1 MVTASRVPALEPT
14 AKLLREAMEAK
25 GVTSRALSA
34 VLGCS
39 WNTVYN
45 RAHARARVSVEA
57 AQRMAH
63 ALDVPW
69 EPLVSPVPPKGE
81 ASKKARK
88 AKPGAKPGRP
98 GPASRALA
106 LHEAARP
113 PVPLQP
119 TPASTPVPRP
129 TPVLAFEL
137 WSDGTS
143 TIALKTQLSADRGG
157 ALLRQLLDFGLAA
170 KA

>member
-1 MVTASRVPALEPT
+1 MVTSYHRPALEPT
-14 AKLLREAMEAK
+14 ARLLREAMEAK
-25 GVTSRALSA
+25 GMTSRTLSA

-45 RAHARARVSVEA
+45 RAHARAAVSVEA
-57 AQRMAH
+57 AQRMAK

-81 ASKKARK
+81 APKLK
-88 AKPGAKPGRP
+88 AKRGRSRSKP

-119 TPASTPVPRP
+119 APASAPAPRP

-137 WSDGTS
+137 WSDGTA
-143 TIALKTQLSADRGG
+143 TIAVKTQLPADRG
-157 ALLRQLLDFGLAA
+157 AQLLRQLLDFGLAA